1 MPDAPDEVHD
11 LGHHAAY
18 FPLPHRNDA
27 RCCCRVFYFF
37 KSRGKK
43 EDLVSQPTGTGF
55 SYTSDDRDTC
65 HDETGV
71 SNDLQDFL
79 QVLFFC
85 QFFVADVLSFFYC
98 IKFIWCVITP

>member
-1 MPDAPDEVHD
+1 LRVVDIKIEPSVS
-11 LGHHAAY
+11 
-18 FPLPHRNDA
+18 

-79 QVLFFC
+79 QEKGVQPLH
-85 QFFVADVLSFFYC
+85 LLT
-98 IKFIWCVITP
+98 K